1 MVGKKPETVF
11 SGGKGAFEQVPPQ
24 TKGAISAP
32 TKRHITAQN
41 CTNRHKPA
49 QTGTDRHRPAQTG
62 TNRHKPAQTGTNR
75 HKPFLS
81 QERGSSL
88 APLIVST
95 CYYCYSTPVGRIP
108 TGTNQHKPAH
118 FCCHGRGEAHLPPF
132 HCLLFQSAASAHL
145 RGGGGTTERPPDG
158 DARSGGL
165 LAMGRCQGA
174 NAVASVLRS
183 PCDWRHI
190 RRHRRCGP
198 ILLQLPR
205 SLSAAAL
212 PPLTDIVIFGKIRA
226 MLL

>member
-1 MVGKKPETVF
+1 MPPIFSTIFQPSEKGGEQSVRQQKNETV
-11 SGGKGAFEQVPPQ
+11 
-24 TKGAISAP
+24 T
-32 TKRHITAQN
+32 
-41 CTNRHKPA
+41 
-49 QTGTDRHRPAQTG
+49 QTG

-75 HKPFLS
+75 HKPAQS
-81 QERGSSL
+81 Q
-88 APLIVST
+88 
-95 CYYCYSTPVGRIP
+95 
-108 TGTNQHKPAH
+108 TGNFFVTAQIL
-118 FCCHGRGEAHLPPF
+118 RGEAHLPPF
-132 HCLLFQSAASAHL
+132 HCLLFQSAASTHL

-190 RRHRRCGP
+190 RRRRRCGP
-198 ILLQLPR
+198 ILLPLPR

-212 PPLTDIVIFGKIRA
+212 PPLTDIVIFGKIQA